1 MVASV
6 KDSELQL
13 ILLRHLYERR
23 NEKQRFSAGDFQG
36 LFSPAEFGRICI
48 QLRDKGWAD
57 WKAPAG
63 EEMLAIGSARIT
75 TKGIEAIEQEA
86 TEAKPAE
93 ITKRPQITVALC
105 PNCQDERDVLILI
118 TDTKRQEW
126 YYDENAPPAYF
137 YEKSSVLKCAGCQFV
152 FLQKERWDTETTD
165 EHGRSCVSTEYFP
178 KWAQEPIPEW
188 ITSRV
193 GWGTSNPILEKLRE
207 VLLTFESGWHWLAC
221 VGCRS
226 VLEAAMVEK
235 IGDKGTFKQN
245 LEAYYAA
252 GYISAG
258 DKDQLGV
265 VIEAGHGATHRSFR
279 PTREQVK
286 TAIDIVCR
294 ILQGIYVHG
303 PQAQNLK
310 ASIPPREKI

>member
-1 MVASV
+1 MT
-6 KDSELQL
+6 DSELQM
-13 ILLRHLYERR
+13 IVLRGMYENRER
-23 NEKQRFSAGDFQG
+23 NGGASDHRDFKDTIAPATFS
-36 LFSPAEFGRICI
+36 RICE
-48 QLRDKGWAD
+48 QLHDKGLIRWTS
-57 WKAPAG
+57 PRG
-63 EEMLAIGSARIT
+63 EEAKALGVGFGTVTAR
-75 TKGIEAIEQEA
+75 GIEAIENPSVQAEPTA
-86 TEAKPAE
+86 MKPPSE
-93 ITKRPQITVALC
+93 KVRSWC
-105 PNCQDERDVLILI
+105 PKCQDERDVLILI
-118 TDTKRQEW
+118 TDTRQWEP
-126 YYDENAPPAYF
+126 YYDEDAPPAYF

-165 EHGRSCVSTEYFP
+165 QQGRSCVSKECFP
-178 KWAQEPIPEW
+178 KWAKEPIPEW
-188 ITSRV
+188 IAYNV
-193 GWGTSNPILEKLRE
+193 DWGTSNPILEKLRE
-207 VLLTFESGWHWLAC
+207 VLLTFASGWDWLAC

-245 LEAYYAA
+245 LEAYHAN

-258 DKDQLGV
+258 DKDQFGV

-303 PQAQNLK
+303 PEAENLK
-310 ASIPPREKI
+310 ASIPPRQKP